1 MLADSFSEYVESLEV
16 DNLGDINK
24 KYKRITKKLNQSFW
38 DLESDEE
45 NAHKVGSLGRGTAIK
60 GVSDLDML
68 FILPDALYTQYN
80 NHEGNGQSKLLQ
92 RVKEVIRET
101 YPRTIV
107 RGDGQVVVVSFS
119 NYQIEVCPCFSE
131 NDGSFTY
138 PDSNSGGKWKKTNPM
153 PEIRE
158 SLAMT
163 EETDRHYCYLCNM
176 LRAWKNETGF
186 KFGGLLIDT
195 LVYDFFEE
203 NTGYKECSFEDY
215 LSVLKDLFAYL
226 KNQSETRKYWFALGS
241 NQQVYDKKKTFIK
254 KAKKAHEKLDPLS
267 EDSEEIY
274 DILQEL
280 FGQNFPVPEELQE
293 ITKSAFAA
301 YQYVSNE
308 QFIEELFPVDI
319 RYNLTINANV
329 LQAGFREGSLSDFI
343 LKRFPLKT
351 KKQLKFYIEQNETD
365 ELELPYTVYWKVR
378 NVGLEAVQRN
388 MIRGEIS
395 QDTGNEQITETTD
408 FRGSHYVECYI
419 IHNGVCVAKD
429 RIKVPIA
436 IA

>member
-1 MLADSFSEYVESLEV
+1 MLSDSFSDYIESLAV
-16 DNLGDINK
+16 DNLEDIDK

-38 DLESDEE
+38 SLENDEE
-45 NAHKVGSLGRGTAIK
+45 HAHKVGSLGRGTAIK

-92 RVKEVIRET
+92 RVKEVIKET

-138 PDSNSGGKWKKTNPM
+138 PDSNNGGKWKKTNPM

-158 SLAMT
+158 SLSMT
-163 EETDRHYCYLCNM
+163 KETNTHYRYICNM
-176 LRAWKNETGF
+176 TRAWKNEVGF
-186 KFGGLLIDT
+186 KFGRLLIDT

-203 NTGYKECSFEDY
+203 YAGYKECDFDDY
-215 LSVLKDLFAYL
+215 LSLLKDLFAYL
-226 KNQSETRKYWFALGS
+226 KNQSETRKYWLALGS
-241 NQQVYDKKKTFIK
+241 NQQVYDKKKVFIK
-254 KAKKAHEKLDPLS
+254 KAKKAYGKLESLS
-267 EDSEEIY
+267 EDSEDIY
-274 DILQEL
+274 DVLQGL
-280 FGQNFPVPEELQE
+280 FGQNFPVPEKLQE
-293 ITKSAFAA
+293 IAKRAFIS
-301 YQYVSNE
+301 YEYNNNE

-319 RYNLTINANV
+319 RYSLVINANV
-329 LQAGFREGSLSDFI
+329 LQDGFREGSLSNFI
-343 LKRFPLKT
+343 MKRFPLKT
-351 KKQLKFYIEQNETD
+351 KKKLKFYIEQNEVA

-378 NVGLEAVQRN
+378 NVGIEAVKRN

-408 FRGSHYVECYI
+408 FKGSHYVECYI
-419 IHNGVCVAKD
+419 IQNEVCVAKD

>member
-1 MLADSFSEYVESLEV
+1 MLSDSFSDYIESLAV
-16 DNLGDINK
+16 DNLEDIDK

-38 DLESDEE
+38 SLENDEE
-45 NAHKVGSLGRGTAIK
+45 HAHKVGSLGRGTAIK

-92 RVKEVIRET
+92 RVKEVIKET

-138 PDSNSGGKWKKTNPM
+138 PDSNNGGKWKKTNPM

-158 SLAMT
+158 SLSMT
-163 EETDRHYCYLCNM
+163 KETNTHYRYICNM
-176 LRAWKNETGF
+176 TRAWKNEVGF

-203 NTGYKECSFEDY
+203 YAGYKECDFDDY
-215 LSVLKDLFAYL
+215 LSLLKDLFAYL
-226 KNQSETRKYWFALGS
+226 KNQSETRKYWLALGS
-241 NQQVYDKKKTFIK
+241 NQQVYDKKKVFIK
-254 KAKKAHEKLDPLS
+254 KAKKAYGKLESLS
-267 EDSEEIY
+267 EDSEDIY
-274 DILQEL
+274 DVLQGL
-280 FGQNFPVPEELQE
+280 FGQNFPVPEKLQE
-293 ITKSAFAA
+293 IAKRAFIS
-301 YQYVSNE
+301 YEYNNNE

-319 RYNLTINANV
+319 RYSLVINANV
-329 LQAGFREGSLSDFI
+329 LQDGFREGSLSNFI
-343 LKRFPLKT
+343 MKRFPLKT
-351 KKQLKFYIEQNETD
+351 KKKLKFYIEQNEVA

-378 NVGLEAVQRN
+378 NVGIEAVKRN

-395 QDTGNEQITETTD
+395 QDTGNEQIG
-408 FRGSHYVECYI
+408 RAHV
-419 IHNGVCVAKD
+419 
-429 RIKVPIA
+429 
-436 IA
+436 

>member
-1 MLADSFSEYVESLEV
+1 MLADSFSDYVESLEV
-16 DNLGDINK
+16 DNLEDIDK

-45 NAHKVGSLGRGTAIK
+45 HAHKVGSLGRGTAIK

-68 FILPDALYTQYN
+68 FILPDAWYTQYN

-138 PDSNSGGKWKKTNPM
+138 PDANSGGKWKKTDPI

-163 EETDRHYCYLCNM
+163 EETGRHYCYLCNM

-203 NTGYKECSFEDY
+203 YTGYKECSFEDY

-241 NQQVYDKKKTFIK
+241 NQQVYDKKKIFIK

-267 EDSEEIY
+267 EDSEDIY

-293 ITKSAFAA
+293 ITKSAFAS
-301 YQYVSNE
+301 YQYANNE

-319 RYNLTINANV
+319 RYNLTINANI

-351 KKQLKFYIEQNETD
+351 KKQLKFCIEQNETD
-365 ELELPYTVYWKVR
+365 ELELSYTVYWKVR
-378 NVGLEAVQRN
+378 NVGIEAVRRN

>member
-1 MLADSFSEYVESLEV
+1 MLSDSFSEYVEGLEV
-16 DNLGDINK
+16 DNLEDIDK

-45 NAHKVGSLGRGTAIK
+45 HAHKVGSLGRGTAIK
-60 GVSDLDML
+60 GISDLDML

-80 NHEGNGQSKLLQ
+80 NHGGNGQSKLLQ
-92 RVKEVIRET
+92 RVKEVIKAT

-138 PDSNSGGKWKKTNPM
+138 PDSNNGGKWKKTDPM

-163 EETDRHYCYLCNM
+163 VDTDTHYRYICNM
-176 LRAWKNETGF
+176 MRAWKNEAGF

-203 NTGYKECSFEDY
+203 YADYKECSFEDY
-215 LSVLKDLFAYL
+215 LPILKDLFAYL
-226 KNQSETRKYWFALGS
+226 KNQSETRKYWLALGS

-254 KAKKAHEKLDPLS
+254 KAKKAHGKLESLS
-267 EDSEEIY
+267 EESEEIY

-280 FGQNFPVPEELQE
+280 FGQGFPAPEGVQE
-293 ITKSAFAA
+293 VTKSAFAS
-301 YQYVSNE
+301 YEYSKTE
-308 QFIEELFPVDI
+308 QFIEKLFPVDI
-319 RYNLTINANV
+319 RYSLSINANV
-329 LQAGFREGSLSDFI
+329 LQDGFREGSLSDFI
-343 LKRFPLKT
+343 MKRFPLKT
-351 KKQLKFYIEQNETD
+351 KKQLKFYIEQNEVA

-378 NVGLEAVQRN
+378 NVGIEAVKRN

-408 FRGSHYVECYI
+408 FRGSHYVDCYI
-419 IHNGVCVAKD
+419 IHNEVCVAKD